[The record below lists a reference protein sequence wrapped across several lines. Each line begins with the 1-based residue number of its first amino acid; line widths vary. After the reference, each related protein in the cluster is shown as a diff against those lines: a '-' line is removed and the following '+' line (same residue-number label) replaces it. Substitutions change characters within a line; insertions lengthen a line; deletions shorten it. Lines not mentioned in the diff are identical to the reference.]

1 MIRIILIIGLLFF
14 SIASFAEDYDEEII
28 FNEGAWKVAIWEFD
42 EGGISCAAGLITDEK
57 EFFIEINPAEGYSI
71 FGFWYEDEDINSK
84 LETMTF
90 SVDKNEAWYSS
101 TPIIE
106 DGSIYFYFR
115 DADQKKLDVVYE
127 QIKTGNKMYHW
138 NDNKKLIA
146 EFDLSGSISSIEILK
161 TCVQYVLFKK
171 SLFQLNCEFFSLL
184 MRKIYI
190 FIYQ

>member
-1 MIRIILIIGLLFF
+1 MIRIILTIGLLFF

-57 EFFIEINPAEGYSI
+57 EFFIEINPEEGYSI

-84 LETMTF
+84 LERMTF
-90 SVDKNEAWYSS
+90 SVDKNESWYSS
-101 TPIIE
+101 TPTIE

-115 DADQKKLDVVYE
+115 DADQKKLDVIYE

-146 EFDLSGSISSIEILK
+146 EFDLSGAISSIEMLK
-161 TCVQYVLFKK
+161 KCVQD
-171 SLFQLNCEFFSLL
+171 
-184 MRKIYI
+184 I
-190 FIYQ
+190 